1 MPIGQGK
8 VSMELKVKGLAGLG
22 QVVRHRRTK
31 QTPQVEREYRHFE
44 TSEAIGEAM
53 ESAIEDAGV
62 TDETLIEAYERIVA
76 GGLLRQGDGEQPWT
90 FGNQTG
96 VGRELALR
104 LELAGLIKTGRK
116 GSAVARLFFTDTGN
130 VKRVKDNGIDSVVA
144 MLRKRTGTE

>member
-1 MPIGQGK
+1 
-8 VSMELKVKGLAGLG
+8 MELKVKGLAGLG
-22 QVVRHRRTK
+22 QVVRHKRTK

-53 ESAIEDAGV
+53 ESAISDAGV

-96 VGRELALR
+96 VGRDAALR

-116 GSAVARLFFTDTGN
+116 GSAVARLFFMDAGP

-144 MLRKRTGTE
+144 MLRKRPGTE